1 MKGGIIAASPQLIK
15 AVHITVMNPRNKNH
29 PGNHDENEPLHIHLG
44 DDEDEHDDAEI
55 HDDAENNDDGDVEV
69 IRPQGQNAH
78 ARKADSSSTRGR
90 GLRNQPVAA
99 DDEEE
104 LPPSKTQIKKQMH
117 ELRDL
122 GKELTELG
130 KDQLAQLALPE
141 NLRDA
146 IREMKN
152 INKFGAQRRQMQYIG
167 KLMREVD
174 TAPILAKLDA
184 WKGTSQQHI
193 GYMHQLERW
202 RDRLLESDGALTELL
217 AAYPQACPDETTSHS
232 TRLSKDDS
240 QVVGYEPSRRADAQR
255 LRTLIRNAQKEMEA
269 GKPPKNFREIFQVLR
284 EIIPEPK

>member
-1 MKGGIIAASPQLIK
+1 
-15 AVHITVMNPRNKNH
+15 MNPHNK
-29 PGNHDENEPLHIHLG
+29 DQDKNEPLHIHLG
-44 DDEDEHDDAEI
+44 NDEDEHDGAEE
-55 HDDAENNDDGDVEV
+55 HDDGEVEV
-69 IRPQGQNAH
+69 IRPQGQNPH

-90 GLRNQPVAA
+90 GLRSLPVVA

-104 LPPSKTQIKKQMH
+104 LPPSKTKIKQQMH

-130 KDQLAQLALPE
+130 RDQLAQLDLPE
-141 NLRDA
+141 NLSDA
-146 IREMKN
+146 IREMRN

-193 GYMHQLERW
+193 GYMHQMERW
-202 RDRLLESDGALTELL
+202 RDRLLENDSALTELL
-217 AAYPQACPDETTSHS
+217 AAHPH
-232 TRLSKDDS
+232 
-240 QVVGYEPSRRADAQR
+240 ADAQR

-269 GKPPKNFREIFQVLR
+269 GKPPKNFREIFQVLK
-284 EIIPEPK
+284 EIIPEST

>member
-1 MKGGIIAASPQLIK
+1 
-15 AVHITVMNPRNKNH
+15 MNPRNKNH
-29 PGNHDENEPLHIHLG
+29 PENEPLHIHLG
-44 DDEDEHDDAEI
+44 DDEDEHDDAEPL
-55 HDDAENNDDGDVEV
+55 DDAEGHDADDHDDDEVEV
-69 IRPQGQNAH
+69 IQPQGQNPH

-90 GLRNQPVAA
+90 GLRSQPVAA
-99 DDEEE
+99 EDEED
-104 LPPSKTQIKKQMH
+104 LPPSKTKIKKQMH

-130 KDQLAQLALPE
+130 KDQLAQLDIPE

-152 INKFGAQRRQMQYIG
+152 INKFGAIKRQMQYIG

-174 TAPILAKLDA
+174 TAPILAKLDV

-202 RDRLLESDGALTELL
+202 RDRLLESDSALTELL
-217 AAYPQACPDETTSHS
+217 AAHPQ
-232 TRLSKDDS
+232 
-240 QVVGYEPSRRADAQR
+240 ADAQR
-255 LRTLIRNAQKEMEA
+255 LRTLIRNAQKEIEA

-284 EIIPEPK
+284 EIIPESA

>member
-1 MKGGIIAASPQLIK
+1 
-15 AVHITVMNPRNKNH
+15 MNPHNK
-29 PGNHDENEPLHIHLG
+29 DQDKNEPLHIHLG
-44 DDEDEHDDAEI
+44 DDEDEHDGAEE
-55 HDDAENNDDGDVEV
+55 HDDDGVEV
-69 IRPQGQNAH
+69 IRPQGQNPH
-78 ARKADSSSTRGR
+78 ARRADSSSTRGH
-90 GLRNQPVAA
+90 GLRSLPVAA
-99 DDEEE
+99 DDEED
-104 LPPSKTQIKKQMH
+104 LPPSKTKIKKQMH

-130 KDQLAQLALPE
+130 RDQLAQLDLPE
-141 NLRDA
+141 YLSDA
-146 IREMKN
+146 IREMRN

-217 AAYPQACPDETTSHS
+217 AAHPQ
-232 TRLSKDDS
+232 
-240 QVVGYEPSRRADAQR
+240 ADAQR

-269 GKPPKNFREIFQVLR
+269 GKSPKNFREIFQVLR
-284 EIIPEPK
+284 EIIPEPT